1 MSTADNGGLLRR
13 LSLFSKLSL
22 ISSYT
27 CYFLISS
34 HNFFEIYFS
43 CQLFMSKK

>member
-13 LSLFSKLSL
+13 LPLFSKLDF

-27 CYFLISS
+27 GHFQVPLRNFLWNLLLISP
-34 HNFFEIYFS
+34 IR
-43 CQLFMSKK
+43 